1 MTALAYRNKY
11 GRKIKRTKNLY
22 RKKKTKAQKI
32 LGTVFLII
40 IILAIFFLGFCLG
53 KPLLEFLEKNAN
65 REEPQWTPPTV
76 TTTAEPQ
83 VSDEQPGE
91 TQTSAPETAPEQMN
105 DEAST
110 GFCAITAP
118 SSALSNTT
126 SLAAF
131 AAKSKSEGYSAVIVV
146 LKDKNGVI
154 RYESDLEALKDRSE
168 LIQGTLRAGEI
179 AKTLADNGLTAVAAI
194 SVLQDDAGC
203 KEFPDMSFKI
213 NDGSDMSWLD
223 YYTTGS
229 ALRWANPESKAT
241 VSYNEAIIAE
251 LKSAGFSEILLTGL
265 IFPDLQNYDRQYLDA
280 RYFSADRY
288 KMLEPLVPDGS
299 YIEMKA
305 SDIIAEEYGRTAELL
320 KDRAF
325 LKDKQ
330 LVVRIDRSSFTA
342 EAGYPAEAVGLI
354 EDVLARTDA
363 ATAGLTVIPA
373 IESDD
378 FTAEE
383 LSAVKNSLEKAGYK
397 ACFVR

>member
-1 MTALAYRNKY
+1 MAYRNKY

-76 TTTAEPQ
+76 STSSEPQ
-83 VSDEQPGE
+83 ISDEQPE
-91 TQTSAPETAPEQMN
+91 TQTSAPETEPETAPEQAAEN
-105 DEAST
+105 VST
-110 GFCAITAP
+110 EFCAVTAP

-131 AAKSKSEGYSAVIVV
+131 AAKSKSEGYSAAVV
-146 LKDKNGVI
+146 MLKDKNGVI
-154 RYESDLEALKDRSE
+154 RYASELELLKDRGE
-168 LIQGTLRAGEI
+168 LVSGTLRAGEI
-179 AKTLADNGLTAVAAI
+179 VKTLEDNGLTAIAAI
-194 SVLQDDAGC
+194 SVLEDDAGC

-229 ALRWANPESKAT
+229 ALRWANPESEAAI
-241 VSYNEAIIAE
+241 SYNEAIISE
-251 LKSAGFSEILLTGL
+251 LKAAGFSEILLTGL
-265 IFPDLQNYDRQYLDA
+265 VFPDLQNYDRQYIDA

-288 KMLEPLVPDGS
+288 KMLEPLVPDGA
-299 YIEMKA
+299 YVEMKA

-325 LKDKQ
+325 LKNKQ

-342 EAGYPAEAVGLI
+342 EAGYPAEAVGLV
-354 EDVLARTDA
+354 EDVLARADA

-373 IESDD
+373 VESDD

-383 LSAVKNSLEKAGYK
+383 LSAVKSSLEKAGYK

>member
-1 MTALAYRNKY
+1 MAYRNKY

-22 RKKKTKAQKI
+22 RRKKTKAQKI
-32 LGTVFLII
+32 LGTVLLVII
-40 IILAIFFLGFCLG
+40 IMAIFFLGYCLG

-76 TTTAEPQ
+76 SQPSDPQ
-83 VSDEQPGE
+83 SSDEQTREAPTTTTE
-91 TQTSAPETAPEQMN
+91 TGSPSQTTAPQSVLS
-105 DEAST
+105 D
-110 GFCAITAP
+110 GFYAATAP

-131 AAKSKSEGYSAVIVV
+131 AAKSKSEGYSAVVVV
-146 LKDKNGVI
+146 LKDNHGII
-154 RYESDLEALKDRSE
+154 RYRSDLGELKDCSHV
-168 LIQGTLRAGEI
+168 QGTLRPAEI
-179 AKTLADNGLTAVAAI
+179 TKTLADNGLAAVAAI
-194 SVLQDDAGC
+194 SVLEDDAGC

-213 NDGSDMSWLD
+213 KDGSDMSWLD

-229 ALRWANPESKAT
+229 AQRWANPESKAT
-241 VSYNEAIIAE
+241 ISYNEAIISE

-265 IFPDLQNYDRQYLDA
+265 VFPDLQNYDRQYIDE
-280 RYFSADRY
+280 RYFAADRY
-288 KMLEPLVPDGS
+288 KMLEPLVPDGV

-305 SDIIAEEYGRTAELL
+305 SDIIAEAPGRTAELL

-330 LVVRIDRSSFTA
+330 IVVRIDRNSFTT
-342 EAGYPAEAVGLI
+342 EAGYPAEPVGLV
-354 EDVLARTDA
+354 EDVLARTNA
-363 ATAGLTVIPA
+363 ATSGLTVIPA
-373 IESDD
+373 IESED

>member
-1 MTALAYRNKY
+1 LAYRNKY

-40 IILAIFFLGFCLG
+40 IIVAIFFLGYCLG

-76 TTTAEPQ
+76 STAADPQ
-83 VSDEQPGE
+83 ISDEQIN
-91 TQTSAPETAPEQMN
+91 QTPAAAPETGSPLQTTEPQDALSESFY
-105 DEAST
+105 AV
-110 GFCAITAP
+110 TAP

-146 LKDKNGVI
+146 LKDNSGII
-154 RYESDLEALKDRSE
+154 RYRSELEELKDRS
-168 LIQGTLRAGEI
+168 LVQGTLRPAEI
-179 AKTLADNGLTAVAAI
+179 TKTLADNGLAAVAAI
-194 SVLQDDAGC
+194 SMLEDDAGC

-241 VSYNEAIIAE
+241 ISYNEAIISE

-265 IFPDLQNYDRQYLDA
+265 VFPDLQNYDRQYIA
-280 RYFSADRY
+280 ERYFAADRY
-288 KMLEPLVPDGS
+288 KMLEPLVPDGA
-299 YIEMKA
+299 YIEMRA
-305 SDIIAEEYGRTAELL
+305 SDIIAEELGRTAELL

-330 LVVRIDRSSFTA
+330 IVVRIDRSSFTT
-342 EAGYPAEAVGLI
+342 EAGYPAEAAGLV
-354 EDVLARTDA
+354 EDVLARTNA

-373 IESDD
+373 VESED
-378 FTAEE
+378 FTSEE

>member
-1 MTALAYRNKY
+1 MAYRNKY

-76 TTTAEPQ
+76 SVSAEPQ
-83 VSDEQPGE
+83 ISDEQPE
-91 TQTSAPETAPEQMN
+91 IQTSAPETAPETTSEQTTA
-105 DEAST
+105 DVSA
-110 GFCAITAP
+110 GFCAVTAP

-146 LKDKNGVI
+146 LKDKKGVI
-154 RYESDLEALKDRSE
+154 KYASELEMLKDRGE
-168 LIQGTLRAGEI
+168 LVSGTLRAGEI
-179 AKTLADNGLTAVAAI
+179 AQTLEDNGLAAIAAI
-194 SVLQDDAGC
+194 SVLEDDAGC

-241 VSYNEAIIAE
+241 NSYNKAIISE
-251 LKSAGFSEILLTGL
+251 LKAAGFSEILLTGL
-265 IFPDLQNYDRQYLDA
+265 VFPDLQNYDRQYIDA
-280 RYFSADRY
+280 RYFAADRY
-288 KMLEPLVPDGS
+288 KMLEPLVPDGA
-299 YIEMKA
+299 YVEMKA

-325 LKDKQ
+325 LKNKQ
-330 LVVRIDRSSFTA
+330 LVVRIERNRFTA
-342 EAGYPAEAVGLI
+342 EEGYPAEAVGLV
-354 EDVLARTDA
+354 EDVLARTEA

-373 IESDD
+373 IESGD
-378 FTAEE
+378 FSAEE

>member
-1 MTALAYRNKY
+1 MAYRNKY

-53 KPLLEFLEKNAN
+53 KPFLEFLEKNAN

-76 TTTAEPQ
+76 STSAEPQ
-83 VSDEQPGE
+83 LSDEQSE
-91 TQTSAPETAPEQMN
+91 IQTSAPETAPETTSEQPTADVSM
-105 DEAST
+105 
-110 GFCAITAP
+110 GFCAVTAP

-146 LKDKNGVI
+146 LKDKKGVI
-154 RYESDLEALKDRSE
+154 KYSSELEMLKDRGE
-168 LIQGTLRAGEI
+168 LVSGTLRAGEI
-179 AKTLADNGLTAVAAI
+179 AKTLEDNGLAAIAAI
-194 SVLQDDAGC
+194 SVLEDDAGC

-241 VSYNEAIIAE
+241 NSYNEAIISE
-251 LKSAGFSEILLTGL
+251 LKAAGFSEILLTGL
-265 IFPDLQNYDRQYLDA
+265 VFPDLQNYDRQYIDA
-280 RYFSADRY
+280 RYFAADRY
-288 KMLEPLVPDGS
+288 KMLEPLVPDGA
-299 YIEMKA
+299 YVEMKA

-325 LKDKQ
+325 LKNKQ
-330 LVVRIDRSSFTA
+330 IVVRIERNSFTA
-342 EAGYPAEAVGLI
+342 EEGYPAEAVGLV
-354 EDVLARTDA
+354 EDILARTEA

-373 IESDD
+373 IESGD
-378 FTAEE
+378 FSAEE

>member
-1 MTALAYRNKY
+1 MAYRNKY

-53 KPLLEFLEKNAN
+53 KPFLEFLEKNAN

-76 TTTAEPQ
+76 STSAEPQ
-83 VSDEQPGE
+83 LSDEQSE
-91 TQTSAPETAPEQMN
+91 IQTSAPETAPETTSEQPTA
-105 DEAST
+105 DVST
-110 GFCAITAP
+110 GFCAVTAP

-146 LKDKNGVI
+146 LKDKKGVI
-154 RYESDLEALKDRSE
+154 KYASELEMLKDRGE
-168 LIQGTLRAGEI
+168 LVSGTLRAGEI
-179 AKTLADNGLTAVAAI
+179 AKTLEDNGLAAIAAI
-194 SVLQDDAGC
+194 SVLEDDAGC

-241 VSYNEAIIAE
+241 NSYNEAIISE
-251 LKSAGFSEILLTGL
+251 LKAAGFSEILLTGL
-265 IFPDLQNYDRQYLDA
+265 VFPDLQNYDRQYIDA
-280 RYFSADRY
+280 RYFAADRY
-288 KMLEPLVPDGS
+288 KMLEPLVPDGA
-299 YIEMKA
+299 YVEMKA

-325 LKDKQ
+325 LKNKQ
-330 LVVRIDRSSFTA
+330 IVVRIERNSFTA
-342 EAGYPAEAVGLI
+342 EEGYPAEAVGLV
-354 EDVLARTDA
+354 EDILARTEV

-373 IESDD
+373 IESGD
-378 FTAEE
+378 FSAEE